1 MRKILKCI
9 IIDDEE
15 GAHLVLRHYIQE
27 LKQLD
32 LQKSF
37 YNPIE
42 AMDYMYHTPVDLIFL
57 DINMPGITGLQMLKA
72 LKNPP
77 LVILTTAYKEY
88 ALESYE
94 YRVVDYLVKPF
105 DLARFMG
112 AIDHVFSRFSPV
124 AAAAQTPHTNSITPI
139 PQIEEPSFIVLRVDG
154 DVVKFQYSEI
164 THIQS
169 WGNYI
174 KVFTADKTYLSAS
187 TTAEIEKKLDRKLF
201 LRIHKSHIVALSK
214 IKKISGGQVELES
227 GTILPIGSTYKRE
240 LLDAFQ

>member
-1 MRKILKCI
+1 MSKILKCI

-15 GAHLVLRHYIQE
+15 GAHLVLRHYIKE

-42 AMDYMYHTPVDLIFL
+42 AMEYLYHTPIDLIFL

-112 AIDHVFSRFSPV
+112 AIDNVFSRFIPMREGVESTSIPS
-124 AAAAQTPHTNSITPI
+124 TPAVD
-139 PQIEEPSFIVLRVDG
+139 FIMLRVDG
-154 DVVKFQYSEI
+154 DTIKLPYHAI

-169 WGNYI
+169 WGNYV
-174 KVFTADKTYLSAS
+174 KVFTGDKPYVSAM
-187 TTAEIEKKLDRKLF
+187 TTTEIEKKLDRRHF
-201 LRIHKSHIVALSK
+201 MRIHKSHIVALNK
-214 IKKISGGQVELES
+214 ITKISGGQVELET
-227 GTILPIGSTYKRE
+227 GVILPIGATYKRE
-240 LLDAFQ
+240 LLEVFH